1 MKAVYID
8 SFSEALKNLKTH
20 TIPDQAPHDG
30 EAKVKILAAS
40 VNPSDVKNVQGKIA
54 RTKLPRI
61 PGRDFAGV
69 VVEGPRE
76 VVGKEVWGSGG
87 DVGFTRD
94 GTHAEFLVV
103 PADALVPKPRNLS
116 FEQAACAGVNFVT
129 AYIGLINRA
138 KVQRGETLLVTGA
151 GGGVGL
157 AVLQLGQIH
166 NARLIAVDRKP
177 LQSATFEGLELSGY
191 VDTSKDKLREAV
203 HEITKGAGVNV
214 AYDCVG
220 GELFEPVLSTLGR
233 LGRQVEITSAGTRRV
248 SFDLLEFY
256 HRQLTLFGV
265 DSIALTVT
273 ESSRLLA
280 AMTPDFEAGRLRP
293 SAISKRGTLDEAFD
307 LYKFVENGG
316 RGKAVFSLEGAKSQ

>member
-8 SFSEALKNLKTH
+8 SFSEALKNLKTQ
-20 TIPDQAPHDG
+20 TIPDQVPHDG
-30 EAKVKILAAS
+30 EAKVKVLAAS

-54 RTKLPRI
+54 RTNLPRI

-76 VVGKEVWGSGG
+76 LVGKEVWGSGG

-94 GTHAEFLVV
+94 GTHAEFLIV
-103 PADALVPKPRNLS
+103 PADALAPKPRNLS
-116 FEQAACAGVNFVT
+116 FEQAASAGVNFVT
-129 AYIGLINRA
+129 AYIGLIGRA
-138 KVQRGETLLVTGA
+138 KLQRRETLLVTGA

-157 AVLQLGQIH
+157 AVLQLGQIQ

-177 LQSATFEGLELSGY
+177 LERATFEGLELAGY
-191 VDTSKDKLREAV
+191 VDISKEKLTDAV

-233 LGRQVEITSAGTRRV
+233 LGRQVEITSVGTRRV
-248 SFDLLEFY
+248 SFDLLDFY
-256 HRQLTLFGV
+256 HRQVTLYGV
-265 DSIALTVT
+265 DSIALTAT
-273 ESSRLLA
+273 ESSKLLA
-280 AMTPDFEAGRLRP
+280 AMTPDFEAGRLKP
-293 SAISKRGTLDEAFD
+293 SAIAKRGTLDEAFD
-307 LYKFVENGG
+307 LYTFVENGG
-316 RGKAVFSLEGAKSQ
+316 RGKAVFNLEGTKG